1 MKRILKNIN
10 NKKENIIKIDL
21 NELEKI
27 INPNIIE
34 VHDCVI
40 PDLENRIVKK
50 IQTLIL
56 YLKDLEIGQDMKH
69 HEMKLG

>member
-1 MKRILKNIN
+1 MRKVNQNMKRILKNIN
-10 NKKENIIKIDL
+10 N
-21 NELEKI
+21 ELENI

-50 IQTLIL
+50 I
-56 YLKDLEIGQDMKH
+56 
-69 HEMKLG
+69 

>member
-34 VHDCVI
+34 VHDCVTL
-40 PDLENRIVKK
+40 DLENRIVKK
-50 IQTLIL
+50 I
-56 YLKDLEIGQDMKH
+56 
-69 HEMKLG
+69 